1 MSSVTPTY
9 QGLHL
14 EGLLSLWIVL
24 YTNLSKIIAHQFHIR
39 LLMKQTP
46 FPLLSYVLCGSQ
58 LLLTKMR
65 SGSLSAG

>member
-24 YTNLSKIIAHQFHIR
+24 YTNLSKRIAHQFHIR

-46 FPLLSYVLCGSQ
+46 FPLLS
-58 LLLTKMR
+58 
-65 SGSLSAG
+65 